1 VERELARIAHKQHG
15 VVTRAQLLSAGITVK
30 RIRRRMEKGTLIA
43 VHRGVY
49 RVGHKAPSVE
59 ARYMAAVLGCG
70 EGALLCGPAAAHLQG
85 LLKGQPPAPEVIA
98 PMQRKLRGVLTHHSR
113 RMRPEE
119 AATYRSI
126 PITTVRR
133 TLVDLASTLSL
144 SALARACHEA
154 GVKHGTT
161 PAQVESLLKFRPNAP
176 GAYNLRQILHG
187 EVRVT
192 LSELERR
199 FLALLREAGL
209 PLPVTNKFAG
219 ELRVD
224 CRWPRHG
231 LTVELDSYRFHR
243 SRHAWEQDRRRER
256 EAHSRGD
263 EHRRFTHDDVLD
275 QPAPM
280 LAELGKILPM
290 HPRGGLRRG
299 APKPSE
305 RAR

>member
-1 VERELARIAHKQHG
+1 
-15 VVTRAQLLSAGITVK
+15 
-30 RIRRRMEKGTLIA
+30 
-43 VHRGVY
+43 
-49 RVGHKAPSVE
+49 
-59 ARYMAAVLGCG
+59 MAAVLACG
-70 EGALLCGPAAAHLQG
+70 EGALLSGPAAAHFQG
-85 LLKGQPPAPEVIA
+85 LLKGGRPPPEVMT
-98 PMQRKLRGVLTHHSR
+98 PTKRRPRGVIVRRSR

-119 AATYRSI
+119 ATRHRGI
-126 PITTVRR
+126 PVTTVPR
-133 TLVDLASTLSL
+133 TLVDLASALSL

-154 GVKHGTT
+154 GVKYGTT
-161 PAQVESLLKFRPNAP
+161 PAQVEAVLKKHLNAP
-176 GAYNLRQILHG
+176 GARKLRKILHG

-199 FLALLREAGL
+199 FLSLLQGAGL

-219 ELRVD
+219 EHRVD

-231 LTVELDSYRFHR
+231 LTVELESYRFHR

-263 EHRRFTHDDVLD
+263 EHRRFTYDDVLD

-299 APKPSE
+299 APKPSGS
-305 RAR
+305 AR